1 MGGTELQLYEITIR
15 PRGGLGTP
23 LKGDTLFGHFC
34 WQVAYDASLLEGG
47 LEKQLALYGENP
59 FVIFSSAFPKLKH
72 DGAYYYA
79 LKRPDLPLAYFPLP
93 PGKNKVQAMKARKEQ
108 KQKRWWMIPA
118 DLRLDYT
125 SALLVSDQELLTWT
139 AWQHDPVLRR
149 AGGQAAQPRYTSEL
163 AQPHNTINRLTGTTG
178 EGMFAPY
185 TQEIVHFYPESE
197 LAIFVLVSK
206 SASDIQRV
214 VLALE
219 RIGQWGFGKDAS
231 IGQGRF
237 QVAGSQKLSWPRNDQ
252 ANAAYTL
259 APAVPEKQRYIRQC
273 SLPFVRFGKHGD
285 RYARSGQPFK
295 NPVLLADEGA
305 VFWPQER
312 SFFDKPYLGMAVASL
327 SKTCPAAVMQ
337 GYAPYLPCT
346 LEI

>member
-1 MGGTELQLYEITIR
+1 LQLYEITIR

-34 WQVAYDASLLEGG
+34 WQAAYDPSLLEGG
-47 LEKQLALYGENP
+47 LEKQLALYAETP
-59 FVIFSSAFPKLKH
+59 CAIFSSAFPKVTLKKE
-72 DGAYYYA
+72 DYYA
-79 LKRPDLPLAYFPLP
+79 LKRPDLPSTYFPLP
-93 PGKNKVQAMKARKEQ
+93 RGINKVQAMKARKEQ
-108 KQKRWWMIPA
+108 KQKRWLLVPA
-118 DLRLDYT
+118 DLRLNF
-125 SALLVSDQELLTWT
+125 SSVILVNDQELL
-139 AWQHDPVLRR
+139 AGISSESDPVRR
-149 AGGQAAQPRYTSEL
+149 HAWGKLAQPRYTSDL

-178 EGMFAPY
+178 EGRFAPY
-185 TQEIVHFYPESE
+185 TQEMTHYFPGAE
-197 LAIFVLVSK
+197 LAVFVLVEK
-206 SASDIQRV
+206 SATDIQRV

-219 RIGQWGFGKDAS
+219 RIGHWGFGKDAT

-237 QVAGSQKLSWPRNDQ
+237 GVVGSREIPWPRADQ

-259 APAVPEKQRYIRQC
+259 APSVPEKQSFLQGF

-285 RYARSGQPFK
+285 IFARSNQPFK

-305 VFWPQER
+305 VFWPRER
-312 SFFDKPYLGMAVASL
+312 TFFDKPYLGTAVAGL
-327 SKTCPAAVMQ
+327 SKTCPPAVMQ

>member
-1 MGGTELQLYEITIR
+1 MTPRSWTADWKSNWPSTLKPPVSSSPRPFPRMTRDGG
-15 PRGGLGTP
+15 
-23 LKGDTLFGHFC
+23 
-34 WQVAYDASLLEGG
+34 
-47 LEKQLALYGENP
+47 N
-59 FVIFSSAFPKLKH
+59 
-72 DGAYYYA
+72 YYA
-79 LKRPDLPLAYFPLP
+79 LKRPDLPSTYFPLP

-108 KQKRWWMIPA
+108 KQKRWLLVPA
-118 DLRLDYT
+118 DLRLDLA
-125 SALLVSDQELLTWT
+125 SAPLVNDPEIMAGMGGLS
-139 AWQHDPVLRR
+139 DPVRRR
-149 AGGQAAQPRYTSEL
+149 ARGQVAQTRYTSEL

-178 EGMFAPY
+178 EGRFAPY
-185 TQEIVHFYPESE
+185 TQEIIYYYPGTE
-197 LAIFVLVSK
+197 LAVFVLVAE
-206 SASDIQRV
+206 SATDIQRV

-237 QVAGSQKLSWPRNDQ
+237 QVVDSREISWPRDDQ

-259 APAVPEKQRYIRQC
+259 APAVPEKQGFLQGF

-285 RYARSGQPFK
+285 IYARVGQPFK

-305 VFWPQER
+305 VFWPRER
-312 SFFDKPYLGMAVASL
+312 SFFDKPYLGTAVVGL
-327 SKTCPAAVMQ
+327 SKTCPTTVMQ